1 MTADRG
7 PAARRSGPFSDVGE
21 GERQWDILVSA
32 CLLGTPCRYDGASR
46 PCGELA
52 RLEVLGHRLIPVC
65 PEVMGGLPTPRPPAE
80 LQRDG
85 RVVDRAGKDVTEA
98 YRLGAEEVLELARAH
113 RCTLAVLKERSPSCG
128 RGQIYDGSFT
138 GRLTEGSGVT
148 ARLLEEHGVQV
159 YGESEAGTLAERGE
173 AREEGQ
179 SASRP
184 LPSKYPGK
192 ND

>member
-1 MTADRG
+1 M
-7 PAARRSGPFSDVGE
+7 
-21 GERQWDILVSA
+21 DILVSA
-32 CLLGTPCRYDGASR
+32 CLLGTLCRYDGASR

-128 RGQIYDGSFT
+128 FGKIYDGSFT
-138 GRLTEGSGVT
+138 GTVVPGNGVAAQALAAEGV
-148 ARLLEEHGVQV
+148 AIW
-159 YGESEAGTLAERGE
+159 GESRIEELLGE
-173 AREEGQ
+173 DG
-179 SASRP
+179 P
-184 LPSKYPGK
+184 
-192 ND
+192 

>member
-1 MTADRG
+1 M
-7 PAARRSGPFSDVGE
+7 
-21 GERQWDILVSA
+21 DILVSA

-113 RCTLAVLKERSPSCG
+113 RCTLAVLKERSP
-128 RGQIYDGSFT
+128 
-138 GRLTEGSGVT
+138 
-148 ARLLEEHGVQV
+148 LLRQG
-159 YGESEAGTLAERGE
+159 ADL
-173 AREEGQ
+173 
-179 SASRP
+179 
-184 LPSKYPGK
+184 
-192 ND
+192 

>member
-1 MTADRG
+1 M
-7 PAARRSGPFSDVGE
+7 
-21 GERQWDILVSA
+21 DILVSA

-128 RGQIYDGSFT
+128 FGKIYDGSFT
-138 GRLTEGSGVT
+138 GTVVPGNGVAAQALAAEGV
-148 ARLLEEHGVQV
+148 AIW
-159 YGESEAGTLAERGE
+159 GESRIEELLGE
-173 AREEGQ
+173 DG
-179 SASRP
+179 P
-184 LPSKYPGK
+184 
-192 ND
+192 

>member
-1 MTADRG
+1 M
-7 PAARRSGPFSDVGE
+7 
-21 GERQWDILVSA
+21 DILVSA

-98 YRLGAEEVLELARAH
+98 YRIGAEEVLELARAH
-113 RCTLAVLKERSPSCG
+113 GCTLAVLKERSPSCG

-173 AREEGQ
+173 AREE
-179 SASRP
+179 AP
-184 LPSKYPGK
+184 KVL
-192 ND
+192 DLADFL

>member
-1 MTADRG
+1 MA
-7 PAARRSGPFSDVGE
+7 V
-21 GERQWDILVSA
+21 ILASS
-32 CLLGTPCRYDGASR
+32 CLLGCECRYKGDGCKCDALIK
-46 PCGELA
+46 LA
-52 RLEVLGHRLIPVC
+52 ESNTIIGVC
-65 PEVMGGLPTPRPPAE
+65 PEQMGGLPTPRPPAE

-179 SASRP
+179 RAPCP

>member
-1 MTADRG
+1 M
-7 PAARRSGPFSDVGE
+7 
-21 GERQWDILVSA
+21 DILVSA

-52 RLEVLGHRLIPVC
+52 RLEVLGHRRIPVC

-98 YRLGAEEVLELARAH
+98 YRLGAE
-113 RCTLAVLKERSPSCG
+113 AVLKERSPSCG

>member
-1 MTADRG
+1 M
-7 PAARRSGPFSDVGE
+7 
-21 GERQWDILVSA
+21 DILVSA
-32 CLLGTPCRYDGASR
+32 CLLGTPCRYDGAPR

-52 RLEVLGHRLIPVC
+52 RLEALGHRLIPVC

-179 SASRP
+179 RAPCP
-184 LPSKYPGK
+184 LPSKYPVK